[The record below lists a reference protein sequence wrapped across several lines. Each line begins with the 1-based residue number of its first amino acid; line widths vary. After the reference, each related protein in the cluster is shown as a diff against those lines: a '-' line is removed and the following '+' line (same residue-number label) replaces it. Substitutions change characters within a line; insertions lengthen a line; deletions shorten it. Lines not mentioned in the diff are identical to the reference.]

1 MSSDG
6 FFLDI
11 FIISDNNSSNQQI
24 QEEIAM
30 LTIKKSIQ
38 DNKAVFT
45 LGGRLDT
52 VTAPEL
58 VKALNESPNGITDL
72 TLDCENLE
80 YISSAG
86 LRVLL
91 AAHQKMSSKGEMKL
105 INVNEIV
112 QEVLEVTGLAEI
124 LTVE

>member
-1 MSSDG
+1 MEIVKKQNG
-6 FFLDI
+6 ANL
-11 FIISDNNSSNQQI
+11 
-24 QEEIAM
+24 EIA
-30 LTIKKSIQ
+30 L
-38 DNKAVFT
+38 A
-45 LGGRLDT
+45 GRLDT

-58 VKALNESPNGITDL
+58 EKALNDSLNGITDL

-91 AAHQKMSSKGEMKL
+91 AAHQKMSNKGEMKL
-105 INVNEIV
+105 ISINEIV
-112 QEVLEVTGLAEI
+112 HEVLEVTGLSEI

>member
-1 MSSDG
+1 MSSNG

-45 LGGRLDT
+45 LRGRLDT

-58 VKALNESPNGITDL
+58 EKALNDSPNGITDL

>member
-1 MSSDG
+1 MSSNG

-58 VKALNESPNGITDL
+58 EKALNDSPNGITDL

-91 AAHQKMSSKGEMKL
+91 AAHQKMRSKGEMKL